1 MQPGGNGFGQGG
13 YDDMLRDA
21 SVWASRHRSLLTK
34 GAVALAIL
42 LAAGT
47 SYYQVEPDEVA
58 VVTRFG
64 RFVRI
69 TGPGPHARWPLGM
82 ERVQKVPVERQL
94 KQQFG
99 FRTVQSEVQQ
109 STFSHDRST

>member
-1 MQPGGNGFGQGG
+1 MQPGGNGFGRGG
-13 YDDMLRDA
+13 YDDLFRDVGA
-21 SVWASRHRSLLTK
+21 WGSRHRSRLTK
-34 GAVALAIL
+34 LAIVVAVL

-69 TGPGPHARWPLGM
+69 TGPTASGLAR
-82 ERVQKVPVERQL
+82 RDHRDVK
-94 KQQFG
+94 
-99 FRTVQSEVQQ
+99 RT
-109 STFSHDRST
+109 F